1 MSLTDDVKI
10 IIVIIVISFQVI
22 IHPMYSVMVSSSE
35 DGTIKVWDYE
45 TGDYEKTLK
54 GHTDSIQDIAFDHS
68 GKFLGEREGE
78 VEKEGRIF
86 ILHTRARKQEEVC
99 R

>member
-1 MSLTDDVKI
+1 MSLTDDIKI
-10 IIVIIVISFQVI
+10 IIIIIFFQVI

-78 VEKEGRIF
+78 VEKEGRT
-86 ILHTRARKQEEVC
+86 LTSHTKGRKWE
-99 R
+99 RDFR

>member
-1 MSLTDDVKI
+1 
-10 IIVIIVISFQVI
+10 
-22 IHPMYSVMVSSSE
+22 MYSIMVSSSE

-68 GKFLGEREGE
+68 GKFLGMFKRVLKNSWITEFMC
-78 VEKEGRIF
+78 I
-86 ILHTRARKQEEVC
+86 
-99 R
+99 

>member
-1 MSLTDDVKI
+1 MTIFTFS
-10 IIVIIVISFQVI
+10 SQVI
-22 IHPMYSVMVSSSE
+22 IHPMYSLMVSSSE

-68 GKFLGEREGE
+68 GKFLGRSRLPPVIEIERGNN
-78 VEKEGRIF
+78 
-86 ILHTRARKQEEVC
+86 QEFNV
-99 R
+99 